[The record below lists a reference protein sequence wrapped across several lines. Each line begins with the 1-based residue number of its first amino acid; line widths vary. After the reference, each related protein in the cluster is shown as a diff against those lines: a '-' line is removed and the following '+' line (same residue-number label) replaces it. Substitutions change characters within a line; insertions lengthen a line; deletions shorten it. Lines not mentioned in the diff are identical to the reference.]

1 MQWGRRKKSSFQK
14 KPEEKKKSA
23 NGSTQQIDWKFC
35 GKKHVPDLHV
45 PSALHMAN
53 SVTSVK
59 KATIL
64 LRSGQEENSSV
75 VIYMSI
81 RI

>member
-1 MQWGRRKKSSFQK
+1 MGKKKEKFFQK

-23 NGSTQQIDWKFC
+23 NGSIQQIDWKFC
-35 GKKHVPDLHV
+35 GKKHIPDLHV
-45 PSALHMAN
+45 PNALHMAN
-53 SVTSVK
+53 S
-59 KATIL
+59 L
-64 LRSGQEENSSV
+64 LRSVQEENSSV